1 MDGRVLCGAC
11 EDAHGDEVASLS
23 PRLKRGGEA
32 YKRCEQLACD
42 VTRPT
47 RSEAWRGEE
56 VRRDAR
62 NSQDP
67 VQAGMREGVVR
78 EERSPG
84 TYVIPLPEAQGSL
97 SKRGQ
102 IDCKS
107 QGE

>member
-1 MDGRVLCGAC
+1 MDGRVLCSAC

-47 RSEAWRGEE
+47 RSEAWRGEGE

-84 TYVIPLPEAQGSL
+84 TYVIPLPQGSRVIVKERTDRL
-97 SKRGQ
+97 
-102 IDCKS
+102 
-107 QGE
+107 